1 MQKTENTN
9 PELSQNRH
17 SMADDMKPAQAFI
30 TKTINDWVPNLA
42 GVLAY
47 NLVML
52 MVPISLAL
60 LALLGAVLGQ
70 SSIRPTV
77 IKQVTSLFPG
87 LAGQQNALDLASQQL
102 GQSSGILG
110 VLAVISAIF
119 FGSLLFVVIEACLDI
134 IYRVRPRPLIRQ
146 FLVAIGVFIIF
157 IILIPVMVFASAAPS
172 ILFSNLASLPFLKGI
187 PGGSFVLISLGGI
200 LGALIAAFLLFEVI
214 YLVVPNQK
222 ISFRTSW
229 PGAVCAAI
237 ATEVVLTV
245 FPLIIRLLFGSYAGP
260 IGFAVIL
267 LLFFYIF
274 SMILLLGA
282 EVNASFFEG
291 VRPIPN
297 DLVTF
302 LSTMAGKLNKDLPEV
317 EADSHVDTKPT
328 DQADEVHIDEAHE
341 QRQQPNERRAN

>member
-1 MQKTENTN
+1 MEANMQNKDNAKPAHSE
-9 PELSQNRH
+9 NRH
-17 SMADDMKPAQAFI
+17 SMADDVKPVQAFV

-42 GVLAY
+42 GILAY

-60 LALLGAVLGQ
+60 LALLGVVLGQ

-77 IKQVTSLFPG
+77 IRQVTSLFPG
-87 LAGQQNALDLASQQL
+87 LSGQQNALDLASQQL

-110 VLAVISAIF
+110 LLAVLSAIF
-119 FGSLLFVVIEACLDI
+119 FGSLLFVIIEQCLDI
-134 IYRVRPRPLIRQ
+134 IYRVRPRPLVRQ

-157 IILIPVMVFASAAPS
+157 IILIPLMVFASAAPS
-172 ILFSNLASLPFLKGI
+172 ILFSNLANLPFLKSI

-214 YLVVPNQK
+214 YLAVPNQK
-222 ISFRTSW
+222 ISFRNSW

-267 LLFFYIF
+267 LLFFYVF

-302 LSTMAGKLNKDLPEV
+302 LSTMAGKLNKDIPAV
-317 EADSHVDTKPT
+317 EAPAHVDTKPT
-328 DQADEVHIDEAHE
+328 DQADDQHIDEAHE
-341 QRQQPNERRAN
+341 NRR